1 MSGVA
6 EQASKKVKAIASVT
20 CNLIS
25 AMGAKDSKPQ
35 VISYEEAAK
44 RVNNVELK
52 RLKDTFGKYSTPN
65 GLLQQ
70 SIFLS
75 EIIGDT
81 VPNNLADLIYT
92 AWGGTAK
99 GISFK
104 DLLSGLVLLT
114 RGTQDEKCRF
124 IFSLY
129 AKDIN
134 SVVTKD
140 NVVNYTTKYSDGWNL
155 ENISS
160 LFDEAE
166 AVNYSK
172 FREWLITNPCSTS
185 LTQWLLSDPC
195 PITLSNDLETPTF
208 YQTLS
213 GVTHLDEQEIIDL
226 EKKYWQ
232 LKNLSSNGKFD
243 IELFLSFAS
252 APISSNSEEDVS
264 KFSIARGLFSA
275 FDENCDGHLDFKEI
289 VCGISAACR
298 GPLVERIKF
307 CFKIF
312 DVDRDG
318 VFRHSEVTQLIESLK
333 QLAIEQFPENSSD
346 ADLLEI
352 SDLIA
357 NEMESVDLESFL
369 MWAVK
374 RNALEHLLDMLHQ
387 LCHVVLGLRPAS
399 RTEEGK
405 LIQNWLRREVKRGYR
420 VGEFWYLISSIWW
433 KQWSDYVAPN
443 QDDSSKNPPS
453 NASLRNNP
461 SDSGSDV
468 GTVVRPRAIDNT
480 CLVSTSTVKATVLTG
495 EGGRLRREL
504 EKGKDYEVVP
514 EAIWKALSAW
524 YGGSPALPRQA
535 VQFTDSGP
543 IELELYPLLLRLLR
557 HSSTTN
563 DNGPAWNGQ
572 SWNSIVGGYGA
583 AALAGGY
590 GYFPSATQQTPRRF
604 LAYVAAFSQ
613 LATVSQTYE
622 YLCGRLRLK
631 FDDVRLWLMKDDHCL
646 VLLEDENSTLASLS
660 CRDNDQ
666 LLIEVRNK
674 DLTWPEEMVS
684 LSGQSGD
691 KYRQA
696 LPSEKGATGLN
707 NLGNTCFMNA
717 SLQCVSNTQALTQY
731 FTSSMHLLELNRD
744 NPLGMKGNIAKDYGD
759 LIRDIWKGKSR
770 TIAPLRLRWTIG
782 KYAPRFNGYQQ
793 HDAQELLAFLLDGL
807 HEDLNRVHDKPYVE
821 LSDSEGRPDVVV
833 AQEAW
838 ENHLLR
844 NRSIVVE
851 LFHGQL
857 KSKVTCGVCQRESVR
872 FDPFNYL
879 SLPLPLES
887 YVHVEVVVLRLDG
900 SLPVKYGLRL
910 PMDAT
915 YLLLKERLA
924 SLCQI
929 SPDHLLFAEVSGA
942 MIKAIFMTFPGVN
955 SKVRPTSGLALFA
968 YQVLSSTEVIQLL
981 PANGG
986 NIGAPDSGAKDAN
999 RNNNKIGHHS
1009 NNQIAKVVDK
1019 GGDTT
1024 ATTTSSE
1031 NGTSPGQE
1039 SLPQRSTAIQQ
1050 PVTNGGTN
1058 DERNG
1063 DRSSLA
1069 STSSG
1074 SGGLGSPVSLTS
1086 SNSSTQEL
1094 SVSLGMGASF
1104 LVVYHRKMIRQDLY
1118 FVSPHKTRPS
1128 LFGLPLLVPL
1138 AWRTDGVPSSGDER
1152 NRMLVLQTTSQDLY
1166 RCVWTLVSR
1175 LVSPS
1180 PPTDSGTLPNHA
1192 HDCDDSLGYEFPF
1205 TLKVVQANGIHCG
1218 ICPWTKFCK
1227 GCPLAPTP
1235 DPLPNGSETNSSYIE
1250 GVLNY
1255 CIAVDWEPTALHL
1268 RYQTSLEKVFDEDP
1282 SVAKALHQQTEPVS
1296 LEQCLQA
1303 FTREEQ
1309 LSGDE
1314 KYYCPKCATHQPAT
1328 KKLQIWRL
1336 PPILIVH
1343 LKRFQFVNHRWIK
1356 SHKAVQFPHNNLDFT
1371 EFLAAIPS
1379 ETLVRHRQI
1388 ASSSSMPPNGV
1399 AESSKDDSNDIST
1412 KHSISSSVP
1421 YSNGHP
1427 PNIREVIT
1435 GNESTRKRLESTSLI
1450 THPVHDEDL
1459 IDFHQHRLLPGYNKL
1474 DITYSLYAA
1483 VCHSGIMGGGHYIS
1497 YAKNP
1502 NGKWFYY
1509 NDSTCKESSANQIEG
1524 QTAYMLFFE
1533 RDGIDMKA
1541 YLPKLREPSTSS
1553 AESANSES
1561 TSGKVAVAVS
1571 GLEEEEGKK
1580 CCIM

>member
-1 MSGVA
+1 
-6 EQASKKVKAIASVT
+6 
-20 CNLIS
+20 
-25 AMGAKDSKPQ
+25 MGAKDSKPQ
-35 VISYEEAAK
+35 VLSYEEAVK
-44 RVNNVELK
+44 RVNTVELK
-52 RLKDTFGKYSTPN
+52 RLKDTFSKYATPS

-70 SIFLS
+70 SIFFS
-75 EIIGDT
+75 EILGDT
-81 VPNNLADLIYT
+81 VPNNLAELIYT
-92 AWGGTAK
+92 AWCGTTK
-99 GISFK
+99 GITFK

-114 RGTQDEKCRF
+114 RGHQDEKCRF

-129 AKDIN
+129 AKDMN

-140 NVVNYTTKYSDGWNL
+140 DVINYTTKYSDGWNL
-155 ENISS
+155 ENISN

-172 FREWLITNPCSTS
+172 FREWLITYPCATS
-185 LTQWLLSDPC
+185 LTEWLLSDPC

-252 APISSNSEEDVS
+252 APISSVIEDDNS

-312 DVDRDG
+312 DFDRDG
-318 VFRHSEVTQLIESLK
+318 VFCRSEVTQLIESLK
-333 QLAIEQFPENSSD
+333 QLAVDQFPEDESD
-346 ADLLEI
+346 CDSLEV
-352 SDLIA
+352 SDIIK
-357 NEMESVDLESFL
+357 NEMESVDLETFL
-369 MWAVK
+369 MWAVNRSSLK
-374 RNALEHLLDMLHQ
+374 HLLDMLHQ

-399 RTEEGK
+399 RIEEGK

-420 VGEFWYLISSIWW
+420 VGEFWYLVSSIWW
-433 KQWSDYVAPN
+433 KQWSDYVTN
-443 QDDSSKNPPS
+443 QDESIKSVPSS
-453 NASLRNNP
+453 ASLKNNS
-461 SDSGSDV
+461 SDSGSDLN
-468 GTVVRPRAIDNT
+468 TVVRPRAIDNT
-480 CLVSTSTVKATVLTG
+480 CLVATSTIKATVLTG
-495 EGGRLRREL
+495 EGGRLRRDV

-514 EAIWKALSAW
+514 EAIWKALSSW

-535 VQFTDSGP
+535 VQLTDADP

-557 HSSTTN
+557 HSTTAN

-583 AALAGGY
+583 AALGGY
-590 GYFPSATQQTPRRF
+590 GYFPSATQQTPRRY

-646 VLLEDENSTLASLS
+646 VLLEDENATLASLS

-759 LIRDIWKGKSR
+759 LIRDIWKGRSR

-821 LSDSEGRPDVVV
+821 LSDSEGRPDIVV

-887 YVHVEVVVLRLDG
+887 YVHVEVVVVRLDG
-900 SLPVKYGLRL
+900 SVPVKYGLRL

-924 SLCQI
+924 ALCQV
-929 SPDHLLFAEVSGA
+929 SYDHLLLAEVSGA
-942 MIKAIFMTFPGVN
+942 MIKSFPGVSN
-955 SKVRPTSGLALFA
+955 KVRPTSGFALFA
-968 YQVLSSTEVIQLL
+968 YQVLNSSEVIHLL
-981 PANGG
+981 PTNGG
-986 NIGAPDSGAKDAN
+986 HIGLVDGEEGAKDQSSP
-999 RNNNKIGHHS
+999 NNNKLADHS
-1009 NNQIAKVVDK
+1009 NNQAAKVFHIK
-1019 GGDTT
+1019 EGGNTN
-1024 ATTTSSE
+1024 TSSE
-1031 NGTSPGQE
+1031 VRRPVGICMNVMSTVFCRKNGSSTVGQE
-1039 SLPQRSTAIQQ
+1039 SLPPRSPADRPT
-1050 PVTNGGTN
+1050 TNGGTN
-1058 DERNG
+1058 EDRNGG

-1086 SNSSTQEL
+1086 NNSSAQEL
-1094 SVSLGMGASF
+1094 NGALGMGASF

-1138 AWRTDGVPSSGDER
+1138 AWTTDGVSSHPGDESSKV
-1152 NRMLVLQTTSQDLY
+1152 LLLQTTSQDLY

-1218 ICPWTKFCK
+1218 LCPWTKFCK
-1227 GCPLAPTP
+1227 GCPLPPTP
-1235 DPLPNGSETNSSYIE
+1235 DPLPNGSETNSPAVE

-1282 SVAKALHQQTEPVS
+1282 SVAKAVHQQTEPVS

-1379 ETLVRHRQI
+1379 ETLVRHRQKV
-1388 ASSSSMPPNGV
+1388 ASSTPPNGIV
-1399 AESSKDDSNDIST
+1399 DSANDESNGDDMNPKLST
-1412 KHSISSSVP
+1412 SSTS

-1427 PNIREVIT
+1427 PNLSEVIN
-1435 GNESTRKRLESTSLI
+1435 GNESTRKRLESTSLM

-1553 AESANSES
+1553 AESANSDS
-1561 TSGKVAVAVS
+1561 TAGKGTPAVI
-1571 GLEEEEGKK
+1571 GLEEEDGKK

>member
-1 MSGVA
+1 MIVA
-6 EQASKKVKAIASVT
+6 MNGQFAPALVSFCRRIQLSPYLNRFGSVWDVDVQGHIRALKDKCCKNSEFLANQGT
-20 CNLIS
+20 GNNSFTRCQLALSLLARNAVAHGKRQQVL
-25 AMGAKDSKPQ
+25 AKWRVFMNSWMYVLRK
-35 VISYEEAAK
+35 IGKYEHADQLE
-44 RVNNVELK
+44 RIFDFINNVPEHFDSQVLCCSYWNIFTY
-52 RLKDTFGKYSTPN
+52 LWTDSEQVSLSHLSPWLGGGDATSSEPSTPSTN
-65 GLLQQ
+65 NNTPQ
-70 SIFLS
+70 SS
-75 EIIGDT
+75 
-81 VPNNLADLIYT
+81 VPAQDHQTYFTCEADAGKQDYEVMAT
-92 AWGGTAK
+92 AW
-99 GISFK
+99 
-104 DLLSGLVLLT
+104 
-114 RGTQDEKCRF
+114 
-124 IFSLY
+124 
-129 AKDIN
+129 
-134 SVVTKD
+134 
-140 NVVNYTTKYSDGWNL
+140 
-155 ENISS
+155 
-160 LFDEAE
+160 
-166 AVNYSK
+166 
-172 FREWLITNPCSTS
+172 RE
-185 LTQWLLSDPC
+185 
-195 PITLSNDLETPTF
+195 
-208 YQTLS
+208 
-213 GVTHLDEQEIIDL
+213 
-226 EKKYWQ
+226 
-232 LKNLSSNGKFD
+232 
-243 IELFLSFAS
+243 
-252 APISSNSEEDVS
+252 
-264 KFSIARGLFSA
+264 
-275 FDENCDGHLDFKEI
+275 
-289 VCGISAACR
+289 
-298 GPLVERIKF
+298 
-307 CFKIF
+307 
-312 DVDRDG
+312 
-318 VFRHSEVTQLIESLK
+318 
-333 QLAIEQFPENSSD
+333 
-346 ADLLEI
+346 
-352 SDLIA
+352 
-357 NEMESVDLESFL
+357 
-369 MWAVK
+369 
-374 RNALEHLLDMLHQ
+374 RN
-387 LCHVVLGLRPAS
+387 PAS
-399 RTEEGK
+399 RVSAAKEA
-405 LIQNWLRREVKRGYR
+405 LIL
-420 VGEFWYLISSIWW
+420 
-433 KQWSDYVAPN
+433 
-443 QDDSSKNPPS
+443 NPEC
-453 NASLRNNP
+453 A
-461 SDSGSDV
+461 
-468 GTVVRPRAIDNT
+468 
-480 CLVSTSTVKATVLTG
+480 
-495 EGGRLRREL
+495 
-504 EKGKDYEVVP
+504 
-514 EAIWKALSAW
+514 
-524 YGGSPALPRQA
+524 PAL
-535 VQFTDSGP
+535 
-543 IELELYPLLLRLLR
+543 LLLAEK
-557 HSSTTN
+557 
-563 DNGPAWNGQ
+563 DA
-572 SWNSIVGGYGA
+572 SITISEA
-583 AALAGGY
+583 
-590 GYFPSATQQTPRRF
+590 
-604 LAYVAAFSQ
+604 
-613 LATVSQTYE
+613 E
-622 YLCGRLRLK
+622 
-631 FDDVRLWLMKDDHCL
+631 
-646 VLLEDENSTLASLS
+646 
-660 CRDNDQ
+660 Q
-666 LLIEVRNK
+666 LLK
-674 DLTWPEEMVS
+674 
-684 LSGQSGD
+684 
-691 KYRQA
+691 QA
-696 LPSEKGATGLN
+696 LKAAE
-707 NLGNTCFMNA
+707 A
-717 SLQCVSNTQALTQY
+717 SY
-731 FTSSMHLLELNRD
+731 R
-744 NPLGMKGNIAKDYGD
+744 
-759 LIRDIWKGKSR
+759 KS
-770 TIAPLRLRWTIG
+770 
-782 KYAPRFNGYQQ
+782 QQ
-793 HDAQELLAFLLDGL
+793 NQHQGSLAEGL
-807 HEDLNRVHDKPYVE
+807 HHVLP
-821 LSDSEGRPDVVV
+821 GF
-833 AQEAW
+833 
-838 ENHLLR
+838 
-844 NRSIVVE
+844 VVE

-942 MIKAIFMTFPGVN
+942 MIKTFPGVN

-1074 SGGLGSPVSLTS
+1074 SGGLGSP
-1086 SNSSTQEL
+1086 
-1094 SVSLGMGASF
+1094 
-1104 LVVYHRKMIRQDLY
+1104 IRQDLY

-1166 RCVWTLVSR
+1166 R
-1175 LVSPS
+1175 
-1180 PPTDSGTLPNHA
+1180 
-1192 HDCDDSLGYEFPF
+1192 DDSLGYEFPF

-1268 RYQTSLEKVFDEDP
+1268 RYQTSLEKIHAHQVFDEDP